1 MNKTQ
6 EKPFTQIGQVE
17 GEEIN
22 MFRVKAEK
30 MRSKNGDEP
39 RLVRL
44 KDRLMKKDEHGR
56 EFCDLSVLHK
66 IQEKDASAVAFEI
79 HRNNPDKRL
88 DLCRFPKLRREFM
101 LTYPYKQM
109 VSGFDFDN
117 WDWQFLHGSPGTG
130 KTTLACR
137 QAWEWMNPV
146 PARSVTFLS
155 VCEWIRILQLSF
167 SQRDSDYE
175 FVELPDLKSF
185 VILDDFDKFQ
195 YTKEWQILQIFRL
208 VDHLYRSD
216 KNVIITANKSFNEI
230 VEKTLF
236 DGIMETAIDRIKE
249 RVRGS
254 VINLTG
260 KSYR

>member
-1 MNKTQ
+1 MNNTQ
-6 EKPFTQIGQVE
+6 EKPFTQIGEVE

-22 MFRVKAEK
+22 LFRAKANE
-30 MRSKNGDEP
+30 MRKANGKEP
-39 RLVRL
+39 RRIRL
-44 KDRLMKKDEHGR
+44 KDRLMTKDEHGR
-56 EFCDLSVLHK
+56 VFCDLSVLHK
-66 IQEKDASAVAFEI
+66 IQEKDASAAAFEI
-79 HRNNPDKRL
+79 HKNNPDKRQ
-88 DLCRFPKLRREFM
+88 DLCGFPKLRREFM
-101 LTYPYKQM
+101 MTYPYKEM
-109 VSGFDFDN
+109 VKGFNFES
-117 WDWQFLHGSPGTG
+117 WDWQFLHGSNGTG

-137 QAWEWMNPV
+137 QGWEWMKPV
-146 PARSVTFLS
+146 PARYVTFLS
-155 VCEWIRILQLSF
+155 ICEWIRSLQLSF
-167 SQRDSDYE
+167 SESDTEY
-175 FVELPDLKSF
+175 VELPDLKNF

-216 KNVIITANKSFNEI
+216 KKVIITANKSFDEI